1 MEPPLNMTESSFL
14 EPLVTGDSLLSELK
28 IRSKDFYEA
37 SVAKKKAPIH
47 EESGWYVFRENKT
60 NCRMR
65 LNKEPYELV
74 EDELWS
80 LYARLGFDE
89 LNKNREFR
97 IKCGKST
104 SRKIDVFAKD
114 TETVLISECTSAEI
128 AGTKKS
134 LTKLIDKIKSYRDDV
149 VKAVHGHYG
158 AQFRPKFGWV
168 VATRNIV
175 WSDNDLERAKE
186 ADITVL
192 RDEDLEY
199 YAQLQKHLKSAA
211 RYQLL
216 ANIFEGKSV
225 KGLALKVPATKGR
238 MGGVDYYTF
247 SVRPADLMKIAY
259 VGHKNS
265 KGPEAIETYQRML
278 KTKRLKDIAAYVND
292 GGKFPTNIVVNLQY
306 KKNPIFNKKEQLGE
320 LTFGEL
326 QLPSNYSSAWV
337 IDGQHR
343 LYGYALSDRENDSV
357 VPVLAFV
364 NLDSTSQK
372 KLFVDINHKQVK
384 VPQGLLLDLYSEL
397 HWGSDDSTECLMSL
411 SSKITKALS
420 TNINSPFKDRI
431 IVGEQKKTSY
441 TCLTITTIAMSLFK
455 EQLLGTPDAKKNSIV
470 IGALG
475 DEDLQKALK
484 RATAFLRLYFGSL
497 KESLPEQ
504 WERGDAPGGWVCT
517 NNATVAFLKVLRAI
531 FEVLEKQHHL
541 DLNSLN
547 VDDLF
552 SEVKGYSK
560 HLEAW
565 LKGLDDQSFVSLR
578 SKVGSKGQI
587 SVAWEMQQEIYEK
600 NQNFLPDGLQEW
612 IASFDKSGTENSKK
626 LVDQIQLSM
635 NKCVLGEL
643 KNEHGSSWW
652 YEGVPSTVRTKCVT
666 RKEEEKGMHEPE
678 QYLDLIDYKTISLA
692 SSHWSKIFQ
701 HYFVLDEQQGDK
713 KKKVAWIVQLN
724 EIRKIVSHPERGLL
738 TTDQVD
744 FVKKLHS
751 ELQNNLGEYWQS

>member
-1 MEPPLNMTESSFL
+1 MAESSIL
-14 EPLVTGDSLLSELK
+14 DPLVTGDSLLSELK
-28 IRSKDFYEA
+28 IRSKEFYEV
-37 SVAKKKAPIH
+37 SVSKKKVPIH
-47 EESGWYVFRENKT
+47 EESGWHILRENKN

-65 LNKEPYELV
+65 LNKVPYELI
-74 EDELWS
+74 EDEVWS
-80 LYARLGFDE
+80 LYARLGFVE
-89 LNKNREFR
+89 LNKNRELR
-97 IKCGKST
+97 IKCGETS
-104 SRKIDVFAKD
+104 SRKVDVFAKD
-114 TETVLISECTSAEI
+114 DETVIISECTSSEV

-134 LTKLIDKIKSYRDDV
+134 LTKLIDKIKSYRDYV

-158 AQFRPKFGWV
+158 AKFRPKFGWV
-168 VATRNIV
+168 IATRNIV
-175 WSDNDLERAKE
+175 WTENDLERAKE

-199 YAQLQKHLKSAA
+199 YSQLQKHLKTAA

-225 KGLALKVPATKGR
+225 KGLALKVPATKGS
-238 MGGVDYYTF
+238 MGGSDYYTF

-278 KTKRLKDIAAYVND
+278 KTKRLMDIAEYIND

-306 KKNPIFNKKEQLGE
+306 KKNPSFSKKDQIGD

-326 QLPSNYSSAWV
+326 RLPSNYASAWV

-343 LYGYALSDRENDSV
+343 LYGYALSDRANDSV

-397 HWGSDDSTECLMSL
+397 HWGSDDSAESL
-411 SSKITKALS
+411 TSLCSKITKVLN
-420 TNINSPFKDRI
+420 TGLNSPFKDRV
-431 IVGEQKKTSY
+431 IVGEKKKTPY

-455 EQLLGTPDAKKNSIV
+455 EQLVGVPDTKQNSIIV
-470 IGALG
+470 GPLG
-475 DEDLQKALK
+475 DVDLKKALK
-484 RATAFLRLYFGSL
+484 RATAFLSLYFGSI
-497 KESLPEQ
+497 KEAIPDQ
-504 WERGDAPGGWVCT
+504 WELGDAPGGYICT

-531 FEVLEKQHHL
+531 FDVLFKKYHL
-541 DLNSLN
+541 DLNSLS

-552 SEVKGYSK
+552 QEVEPYSR
-560 HLEAW
+560 HLTSW
-565 LKGLDDQSFVSLR
+565 LNELDEKKFVSLR

-587 SVAWEMQQEIYEK
+587 AVSWEMQQAIHGQDEGFQP
-600 NQNFLPDGLQEW
+600 NGLIEW
-612 IASFDKSGTENSKK
+612 MESFDRAGTENTKK
-626 LVDQIQLSM
+626 LIDQIQLSM

-643 KNEHGSSWW
+643 EKEHGKKWW
-652 YEGVPSTVRTKCVT
+652 FDGVPNTVRTKCAT
-666 RKEEEKGMHEPE
+666 RREEEKGIHDAE
-678 QYLDLIDYKTISLA
+678 QYLDLIDYKTIAFA

-701 HYFVLDEQQGDK
+701 KYFVIDDEQGDK
-713 KKKVAWIVQLN
+713 KKKLSWMSQLN
-724 EIRKIVSHPERGLL
+724 DIRKTVSHPERGLL
-738 TTDQVD
+738 TTEQVS
-744 FVKKLHS
+744 FVKSLHQRL
-751 ELQNNLGEYWQS
+751 EINLLEYWQS